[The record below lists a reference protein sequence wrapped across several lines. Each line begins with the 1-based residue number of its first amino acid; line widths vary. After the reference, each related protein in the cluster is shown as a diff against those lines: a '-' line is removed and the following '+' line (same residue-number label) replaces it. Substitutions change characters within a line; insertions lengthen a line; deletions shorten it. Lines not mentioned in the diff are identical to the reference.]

1 MVTVGWF
8 SFHLNSRWNC
18 KSAFL
23 CLPWKYW
30 FALMATLH
38 FCHIVSHM
46 HQRQHLE
53 CCFSEGGICS
63 KARVEQNFS
72 HLIPAWQYIT
82 LFPPSPGKWRM
93 QFGHQWSKWIG
104 KSNSRLISRHVTHL
118 KSSSCNFLAPSCHPT
133 WFIQFETWVL
143 EPPSW
148 GKSTVLGTKISSLWD
163 PLSPFVAILLSA
175 LIKINLIMFDCSVRL
190 EIQSVWRKC
199 RGRSK
204 SAIVKTMMPCCCAI
218 PKKAGFYKCDDNTNN
233 EAMNSE
239 QT

>member
-93 QFGHQWSKWIG
+93 QFGHQWSKRIG

-133 WFIQFETWVL
+133 WFIHL
-143 EPPSW
+143 
-148 GKSTVLGTKISSLWD
+148 KLGCLSHQAGANLRYWEQKY
-163 PLSPFVAILLSA
+163 PLSGTLCHHLWPSSFPLS
-175 LIKINLIMFDCSVRL
+175 
-190 EIQSVWRKC
+190 
-199 RGRSK
+199 SK
-204 SAIVKTMMPCCCAI
+204 SI
-218 PKKAGFYKCDDNTNN
+218 
-233 EAMNSE
+233 
-239 QT
+239 

>member
-118 KSSSCNFLAPSCHPT
+118 KSSSCNFLAPP
-133 WFIQFETWVL
+133 L
-143 EPPSW
+143 PPNLIYTIW
-148 GKSTVLGTKISSLWD
+148 NLGAWATKLGQIYGIGNKNILSLG
-163 PLSPFVAILLSA
+163 PFVTICGHPPFRSHQNQSNHVWLQ
-175 LIKINLIMFDCSVRL
+175 CSSGNTIRL
-190 EIQSVWRKC
+190 EKMQRPIKECDRK
-199 RGRSK
+199 
-204 SAIVKTMMPCCCAI
+204 
-218 PKKAGFYKCDDNTNN
+218 NN
-233 EAMNSE
+233 DALLLCNS
-239 QT
+239 